1 MTTQFWYLHCTQ
13 FDFFLWKLDSQ
24 GRYFLKLELI
34 IYIMENQVV
43 PIWTTSVTRNFLH
56 AAPNCKKLKLYA
68 ARASQSA
75 ARAQK

>member
-13 FDFFLWKLDSQ
+13 FDFFLWKLDSK

-43 PIWTTSVTRNFLH
+43 PHLDHLNDL
-56 AAPNCKKLKLYA
+56 
-68 ARASQSA
+68 
-75 ARAQK
+75 